1 MSVCYK
7 QKGGCRAGR
16 FTPSLLPVLK
26 RSDAYAHEG
35 CKSRLAQVQTLS
47 GFFNI
52 GRHLNLKSFP
62 CAPFY
67 RFYAFENLTAYT
79 SLILRKIFTG
89 IFSASFLAY
98 MVSSHIS
105 FLLFCQ

>member
-67 RFYAFENLTAYT
+67 RFYAFENLTAYI
-79 SLILRKIFTG
+79 SLFH
-89 IFSASFLAY
+89 FP
-98 MVSSHIS
+98 
-105 FLLFCQ
+105 LLFCVKYLPAYFQPHSWRIW